1 MLDRFSLMTNTHV
14 EDTVNHPRRIIGLAA
29 VHNFR
34 DLGGYPTSSGQTTKW
49 RTLFRSDGLHRLRDA
64 EDMAQVQQ
72 LGLRAVIDLR
82 TEREQREQGIF
93 PTEEIAVDFHHLSI
107 VDVTW
112 SDTETPE
119 FDDEVEFLVWGYRDM
134 LEIGSGRFADAMNVL
149 AQANSLPAV
158 FHCAAGKDRTG
169 VLAALLLSSIGVD
182 DAHICAD
189 YGLTQDAMQRTIAWA
204 RIHRPEMAER
214 YASIPQAYLAA
225 DPRAMQ
231 RILSELAQ
239 QHGSVRNYVREIGV
253 ADATVEAL
261 ANLLL
266 ETR

>member
-1 MLDRFSLMTNTHV
+1 MINAHV
-14 EDTVNHPRRIIGLAA
+14 DEIVNHPRRLIGLEA

-34 DLGGYPTSSGQTTKW
+34 DLGGYATADGRSTRW
-49 RTLFRSDGLHRLRDA
+49 RTLFRSDGLYRLRGAD
-64 EDMAQVQQ
+64 DMSRVRQ
-72 LGLRAVIDLR
+72 LGLKSVIDLR

-93 PTEEIAVDFHHLSI
+93 PTDDIEVTFHHLSI

-134 LEIGSGRFADAMNVL
+134 LEIGSSRFADAMHVL
-149 AQANSLPAV
+149 AQTDSLPAV

-169 VLAALLLSSIGVD
+169 VLAALLLSSLGVE

-189 YGLTQDAMQRTIAWA
+189 YGLTQDAMRRSIAWSKV
-204 RIHRPEMAER
+204 HRPELAER
-214 YASIPQAYLAA
+214 YATIPKAYLAA

-231 RILSELAQ
+231 IILAELAQ
-239 QHGSVRNYVREIGV
+239 RHGSVRNYVREIGV
-253 ADATVEAL
+253 ADTTVEAL
-261 ANLLL
+261 GNLLL
-266 ETR
+266 ES

>member
-1 MLDRFSLMTNTHV
+1 MINTHV
-14 EDTVNHPRRIIGLAA
+14 DEIANHPRRLIGLEA

-34 DLGGYPTSSGQTTKW
+34 DLGGYPTADGRSTKW
-49 RTLFRSDGLHRLRDA
+49 RTLFRSDGLYRLRGAD
-64 EDMAQVQQ
+64 DMSRVMQ
-72 LGLRAVIDLR
+72 LGLKSVIDLR

-93 PTEEIAVDFHHLSI
+93 PIDDIEVTFHHLSI

-134 LEIGSGRFADAMNVL
+134 LEIGSSRFADAMHVL
-149 AQANSLPAV
+149 AQTDSLPAV

-169 VLAALLLSSIGVD
+169 VLAALLLSSLGVD

-189 YGLTQDAMQRTIAWA
+189 YGLTQDAMQRTIAWSKV
-204 RIHRPEMAER
+204 HRPELAER
-214 YASIPQAYLAA
+214 YANIPKAYLAA

-231 RILSELAQ
+231 IILTELAQ

-261 ANLLL
+261 GNLLL
-266 ETR
+266 ES

>member
-1 MLDRFSLMTNTHV
+1 MINTHV
-14 EDTVNHPRRIIGLAA
+14 DEIVNHPRRLIGLEA

-34 DLGGYPTSSGQTTKW
+34 DLGGYPTASGQSTKW
-49 RTLFRSDGLHRLRDA
+49 RTLFRSDGLYRLRGAD
-64 EDMAQVQQ
+64 DMSRVRQ
-72 LGLRAVIDLR
+72 LGLKSVIDLR
-82 TEREQREQGIF
+82 TEREQRDQGIF
-93 PTEEIAVDFHHLSI
+93 PTDDIEVSFHHLSI

-134 LEIGSGRFADAMNVL
+134 LEIGSSRFADAMHVL
-149 AQANSLPAV
+149 AQTDSVPAV

-169 VLAALLLSSIGVD
+169 VLAALLLSSLGVD

-189 YGLTQDAMQRTIAWA
+189 YGLTQDAMQRTIAWSKV
-204 RIHRPEMAER
+204 HRPELAER
-214 YASIPQAYLAA
+214 YATIPKAFLAA

-231 RILSELAQ
+231 IVLTELAQ
-239 QHGSVRNYVREIGV
+239 KHGSVRNYVREIGV

-261 ANLLL
+261 GNLLL
-266 ETR
+266 QS

>member
-1 MLDRFSLMTNTHV
+1 VLNTHV
-14 EDTVNHPRRIIGLAA
+14 DEIVNHPRRLIGLEA

-34 DLGGYPTSSGQTTKW
+34 DLGGYPTASGQSTKW
-49 RTLFRSDGLHRLRDA
+49 RTLFRSDGLYRLRGAD
-64 EDMAQVQQ
+64 DMSRVRQ
-72 LGLRAVIDLR
+72 LGLKSVIDLR
-82 TEREQREQGIF
+82 TEREQRDQGIF
-93 PTEEIAVDFHHLSI
+93 PTDDIEVSFHHLSI

-134 LEIGSGRFADAMNVL
+134 LEIGSSRFADAMCVL
-149 AQANSLPAV
+149 AQTDSVPAV

-169 VLAALLLSSIGVD
+169 VLAALLLSSLGVD

-189 YGLTQDAMQRTIAWA
+189 YGLTQDAMQRTIAWSKV
-204 RIHRPEMAER
+204 HRPELAER
-214 YASIPQAYLAA
+214 YATIPKAFLAA

-231 RILSELAQ
+231 IVLTELAQ
-239 QHGSVRNYVREIGV
+239 KHGSVRNYVREIGV

-261 ANLLL
+261 GNLLL
-266 ETR
+266 QS

>member
-1 MLDRFSLMTNTHV
+1 MINAHV
-14 EDTVNHPRRIIGLAA
+14 DEIVNHPRRLIGLEA

-34 DLGGYPTSSGQTTKW
+34 DLGGYATADGRSTRW
-49 RTLFRSDGLHRLRDA
+49 RTLFRSDGLYRLRGAD
-64 EDMAQVQQ
+64 DMSRVRQ
-72 LGLRAVIDLR
+72 LGLKSVIDLR

-93 PTEEIAVDFHHLSI
+93 PTDDIEVTFHHLSI

-134 LEIGSGRFADAMNVL
+134 LEIGSGRFADAMHVL
-149 AQANSLPAV
+149 AQTDSLPAV

-169 VLAALLLSSIGVD
+169 VLAALLLSSLGVE

-189 YGLTQDAMQRTIAWA
+189 YGLTQDAMRRSIAWSKV
-204 RIHRPEMAER
+204 HRPELAER
-214 YASIPQAYLAA
+214 YATIPKAYLAA

-231 RILSELAQ
+231 IILTELAQ

-253 ADATVEAL
+253 TNDTVDAL
-261 ANLLL
+261 GNLLL

>member
-1 MLDRFSLMTNTHV
+1 MINAHV
-14 EDTVNHPRRIIGLAA
+14 DEIVNHPRRLIGLEA

-34 DLGGYPTSSGQTTKW
+34 DLGGYPTAGGRSTKW
-49 RTLFRSDGLHRLRDA
+49 RTLFRSDGLYRLRGAD
-64 EDMAQVQQ
+64 DMSRVMQ
-72 LGLRAVIDLR
+72 LGLKSVIDLR

-93 PTEEIAVDFHHLSI
+93 PTDDIEVTFHHLSI

-134 LEIGSGRFADAMNVL
+134 LEIGSSRFADAMHVL
-149 AQANSLPAV
+149 AQADSLPAV

-169 VLAALLLSSIGVD
+169 VLAALLLSSLGVD

-189 YGLTQDAMQRTIAWA
+189 YGLTQDAMRRSIAWSKV
-204 RIHRPEMAER
+204 HRPELAER
-214 YASIPQAYLAA
+214 YANIPKAYLAA

-231 RILSELAQ
+231 IILTELAQ

-261 ANLLL
+261 GNLLL
-266 ETR
+266 ES

>member
-1 MLDRFSLMTNTHV
+1 MVINTHV
-14 EDTVNHPRRIIGLAA
+14 DEIANHPRRLIGLEA

-34 DLGGYPTSSGQTTKW
+34 DLGGYPTADGRSTKW
-49 RTLFRSDGLHRLRDA
+49 RTLFRSDGLYRLRGAD
-64 EDMAQVQQ
+64 DMSRVRQ
-72 LGLRAVIDLR
+72 LGLKSVIDLR

-93 PTEEIAVDFHHLSI
+93 PIDDIEVTFHHLSI

-112 SDTETPE
+112 SDTETPD

-134 LEIGSGRFADAMNVL
+134 LEIGSSRFADALHVL
-149 AQANSLPAV
+149 AQTESLPAV

-169 VLAALLLSSIGVD
+169 VLAALLLSSLGVD

-189 YGLTQDAMQRTIAWA
+189 YGLTQDAMRRSIAWSKV
-204 RIHRPEMAER
+204 HRPELAER
-214 YASIPQAYLAA
+214 YATIPKAYLAA

-231 RILSELAQ
+231 IILTELAH
-239 QHGSVRNYVREIGV
+239 QHGSVRNYVREMGV

-261 ANLLL
+261 GNLLL
-266 ETR
+266 ES

>member
-1 MLDRFSLMTNTHV
+1 MINAHV
-14 EDTVNHPRRIIGLAA
+14 DEIVNHPRRLIGLEA

-34 DLGGYPTSSGQTTKW
+34 DLGGYATADGRSTRW
-49 RTLFRSDGLHRLRDA
+49 RTLFRSDGLYRLRGAD
-64 EDMAQVQQ
+64 DMSRVRQ
-72 LGLRAVIDLR
+72 LGLKSVIDLR

-93 PTEEIAVDFHHLSI
+93 PTDDIKVTFHHLSI

-134 LEIGSGRFADAMNVL
+134 LEIGSSRFADAMHVL
-149 AQANSLPAV
+149 AQTDSLPAV

-169 VLAALLLSSIGVD
+169 VLAALLLSSLGVD

-189 YGLTQDAMQRTIAWA
+189 YGLTQDAMRRSIAWSKV
-204 RIHRPEMAER
+204 HRPELAER
-214 YASIPQAYLAA
+214 YATIPKAYLAA

-231 RILSELAQ
+231 IILAELAQ
-239 QHGSVRNYVREIGV
+239 RHGSVRNYVREIGV
-253 ADATVEAL
+253 ADTTVEAL
-261 ANLLL
+261 GNLLL
-266 ETR
+266 ES

>member
-1 MLDRFSLMTNTHV
+1 MIDTHV
-14 EDTVNHPRRIIGLAA
+14 DELANHPRRLIGLDA

-34 DLGGYPTSSGQTTKW
+34 DLGGYPTAGGRTTKW
-49 RTLFRSDGLHRLRDA
+49 RTLFRSDGLYRLRGAD
-64 EDMAQVQQ
+64 DMSRVMQ
-72 LGLRAVIDLR
+72 LGLKSVIDLR

-93 PTEEIAVDFHHLSI
+93 PTDDIEVTFHHLSI

-134 LEIGSGRFADAMNVL
+134 LEIGSSRFADAMHVL
-149 AQANSLPAV
+149 AQTESLPAV

-169 VLAALLLSSIGVD
+169 VLAALLLSSLGVE

-189 YGLTQDAMQRTIAWA
+189 YGLTQDAMRRSIAWSKV
-204 RIHRPEMAER
+204 HRPELAER
-214 YASIPQAYLAA
+214 YATIPKAYLAA

-231 RILSELAQ
+231 IILTELAQ

-261 ANLLL
+261 GNLLL
-266 ETR
+266 ES

>member
-1 MLDRFSLMTNTHV
+1 MINAHV
-14 EDTVNHPRRIIGLAA
+14 DEIVNHPRRLIGLEA

-34 DLGGYPTSSGQTTKW
+34 DLGGYATADGRSTRW
-49 RTLFRSDGLHRLRDA
+49 RTLFRSDGLYRLRGAD
-64 EDMAQVQQ
+64 DMSRVMQ
-72 LGLRAVIDLR
+72 LGLKSVIDLR

-93 PTEEIAVDFHHLSI
+93 PTDDIEVTFHHLSI

-134 LEIGSGRFADAMNVL
+134 LEIGSSRFADAMHVL
-149 AQANSLPAV
+149 AQTESLPAV

-169 VLAALLLSSIGVD
+169 VLAALLLSSLGVE

-189 YGLTQDAMQRTIAWA
+189 YGLTQDAMRRSIAWSKV
-204 RIHRPEMAER
+204 HRPELAER
-214 YASIPQAYLAA
+214 YATIPKAYLAA

-231 RILSELAQ
+231 IILTELAQ

-261 ANLLL
+261 GNLLL
-266 ETR
+266 ES

>member
-1 MLDRFSLMTNTHV
+1 MNTHV
-14 EDTVNHPRRIIGLAA
+14 DEIVNHPRRLIGLEA

-34 DLGGYPTSSGQTTKW
+34 DLGGYPTASGRSTKW
-49 RTLFRSDGLHRLRDA
+49 RTLFRSDGLYRLRGAD
-64 EDMAQVQQ
+64 DMSRVRQ
-72 LGLRAVIDLR
+72 LGLKSVIDLR
-82 TEREQREQGIF
+82 TEREQRDQGIF
-93 PTEEIAVDFHHLSI
+93 PTDDIEVSFHHLSI

-112 SDTETPE
+112 SDTKTPE

-134 LEIGSGRFADAMNVL
+134 LEIGSSRFADAMHVL
-149 AQANSLPAV
+149 AQTDSMPAV

-169 VLAALLLSSIGVD
+169 VLAALLLSSLGVD

-189 YGLTQDAMQRTIAWA
+189 YGLTQDAMQRTIAWSKV
-204 RIHRPEMAER
+204 HRPELAER
-214 YASIPQAYLAA
+214 YANIPKAYLAA

-231 RILSELAQ
+231 IVLTELAQ

-261 ANLLL
+261 GDLLL
-266 ETR
+266 QS